1 MRAGKVPSSCHHA
14 ATIPKERLMTS
25 QGFLKNGWK
34 SRETFLILTAIAMPI
49 SFSTW
54 QALFNN
60 FAHDSAGLGGDGVGY
75 IQSFR
80 EVPGFL
86 SFTVIFLLLLVRE
99 QSFTL
104 FSLFLLGLGTIFTG
118 FYPTF
123 WGLMITTL
131 FMSIGF
137 HYFESLHQ
145 SLALQWTDKKDAPEV
160 MGKIVS
166 ARSVAALISFGLIYL
181 MLDQGGWDLKWV
193 YMIGGGVTA
202 AIALYCWVG
211 FPRFEASV
219 EQTKKIVLRKRYW
232 LWYALVFMSGAR
244 RQIFVVFAGFLMVQ
258 KFGFSAAQ
266 MSLMFLANMA
276 LTIYLA
282 PKIGRYIS
290 RFGERRMLIIEY
302 TGLIFVFSGYAFAS
316 EAWMGVALYIL
327 DHVFFAMAI
336 AIKTYFQK
344 IADPADIASSSG
356 VSFTISHIV
365 AIVIPAVFGI
375 IWLTAPA
382 YVFLAGAGMAMISLI
397 LAMMVPRDP
406 QIGNETR
413 VFRVAPDPQPAE

>member
-1 MRAGKVPSSCHHA
+1 
-14 ATIPKERLMTS
+14 MTT
-25 QGFLKNGWK
+25 GGMLKDGWK
-34 SRETFLILTAIAMPI
+34 SREVFLVLTAIAMPI

-60 FAHDSAGLGGDGVGY
+60 FAHDAAGLQGDGVGF

-86 SFTVIFLLLLVRE
+86 SFTVILLLFWFRE
-99 QSFTL
+99 QRFAL
-104 FSLFLLGLGTIFTG
+104 ASLVMLGIGTMITG
-118 FYPTF
+118 FYPSF
-123 WGLMITTL
+123 WGLMMTT
-131 FMSIGF
+131 FVMSVGF

-145 SLALQWTDKKDAPEV
+145 SLTLQWIDKDRAPEV

-166 ARSVAALISFGLIYL
+166 GRSFAALISFGLIWL
-181 MLDQGGWDLKWV
+181 MLDTAGMDLKWV
-193 YMIGGGVTA
+193 YLIGGGVTVA
-202 AIALYCWVG
+202 VALYAWIG
-211 FPRFEASV
+211 FPEFRASV
-219 EQTKKIVLRKRYW
+219 EQSKRIVLRKRYW

-258 KFGFSAAQ
+258 KFGFTAGQ

-276 LTIYLA
+276 MTIYLA
-282 PKIGRYIS
+282 PKIGRLIG
-290 RFGERRMLIIEY
+290 RIGERRMLIIEY
-302 TGLIFVFSGYAFAS
+302 TGLVLVFTGYAFAS
-316 EAWMGVALYIL
+316 EAWMGVALYVT

-365 AIVIPAVFGI
+365 AIVIPAGFGFL
-375 IWLTAPA
+375 WLTSPT
-382 YVFLAGAGMAMISLI
+382 YVFLSGTAMAAVSLV
-397 LAMMVPRDP
+397 LAFMVPRDP
-406 QIGNETR
+406 EPGNESLI
-413 VFRVAPDPQPAE
+413 FRILPKPQPAE

>member
-1 MRAGKVPSSCHHA
+1 
-14 ATIPKERLMTS
+14 MT
-25 QGFLKNGWK
+25 QGGLFKDGWR
-34 SRETFLILTAIAMPI
+34 SREVFLVLTAIAMPI

-60 FAHDSAGLGGDGVGY
+60 FAHDMADLKGDGVGF

-86 SFTVIFLLLLVRE
+86 SFTVIMLLVWFRE
-99 QSFTL
+99 QRFTVA
-104 FSLFLLGLGTIFTG
+104 SLAILGIGTMITG
-118 FYPTF
+118 FYPSF
-123 WGLMITTL
+123 WGLMMTT
-131 FMSIGF
+131 FVMSVGF

-145 SLALQWTDKKDAPEV
+145 SLTLQWIDKKSAPEV

-166 ARSVAALISFGLIYL
+166 ARSFAALISFGIVYL
-181 MLDQGGWDLKWV
+181 MLDAAGFDLKWV
-193 YMIGGGVTA
+193 YLIGGGVTLA
-202 AIALYCWVG
+202 VAIYAWFG
-211 FPRFEASV
+211 FPEFKATV
-219 EQTKKIVLRKRYW
+219 EQSKQIVIRKRYW

-258 KFGFSAAQ
+258 KFGFSAGQ

-276 LTIYLA
+276 MTIYLA
-282 PKIGRYIS
+282 PKIGRLIG
-290 RFGERRMLIIEY
+290 RIGERRMLIIEY
-302 TGLIFVFSGYAFAS
+302 TGLVVVFTGYAFAS
-316 EAWMGVALYIL
+316 EAWMGVVLYIV

-365 AIVIPAVFGI
+365 AIVIPAAFGFL
-375 IWLTAPA
+375 WLTSPA
-382 YVFLAGAGMAMISLI
+382 YVFLSGTAMAAVSLV
-397 LAMMVPRDP
+397 LAFMVPRDP
-406 QIGNETR
+406 EPGNESLI
-413 VFRVAPDPQPAE
+413 FRIMPKPQPAE

>member
-1 MRAGKVPSSCHHA
+1 
-14 ATIPKERLMTS
+14 MT
-25 QGFLKNGWK
+25 QGGLFKNGMK
-34 SRETFLILTAIAMPI
+34 SREVFLVLTAIAMPI

-60 FAHDSAGLGGDGVGY
+60 FAHDIANLQGDGVGF

-86 SFTVIFLLLLVRE
+86 SFTVIMLLVWFRE
-99 QSFTL
+99 QRFTVA
-104 FSLFLLGLGTIFTG
+104 SLAILGIGTMITG
-118 FYPTF
+118 FYPSF
-123 WGLMITTL
+123 WGLMMTT
-131 FMSIGF
+131 FVMSVGF

-145 SLALQWTDKKDAPEV
+145 SLTLQWIDKKSAPEV

-166 ARSVAALISFGLIYL
+166 ARSFAALISFGIVYL
-181 MLDQGGWDLKWV
+181 MLDAAGFDLKWV
-193 YMIGGGVTA
+193 YLIGGGVTL
-202 AIALYCWVG
+202 AIALYAWFG
-211 FPRFEASV
+211 FPEFKATV
-219 EQTKKIVLRKRYW
+219 EQSKQIVIRKRYW

-258 KFGFSAAQ
+258 KFGFSAGE

-276 LTIYLA
+276 MTIYFA
-282 PKIGRYIS
+282 PKIGRLIG
-290 RFGERRMLIIEY
+290 RIGERRMLIIEY
-302 TGLIFVFSGYAFAS
+302 TGLVAVFTGYAFAS
-316 EAWMGVALYIL
+316 EAWMGVTLYII

-365 AIVIPAVFGI
+365 AIVIPAAFGFL
-375 IWLTAPA
+375 WLTSPA
-382 YVFLAGAGMAMISLI
+382 YVFLSGTAMAAVSLV
-397 LAMMVPRDP
+397 LAFMVPRDP
-406 QIGNETR
+406 EPGNESLI
-413 VFRVAPDPQPAE
+413 FRIMPKPQPAE

>member
-1 MRAGKVPSSCHHA
+1 
-14 ATIPKERLMTS
+14 MT
-25 QGFLKNGWK
+25 QGGLFKDGLK
-34 SRETFLILTAIAMPI
+34 SREVFLVLTAIAMPI

-60 FAHDSAGLGGDGVGY
+60 FAHDMANLQGDGVGF

-86 SFTVIFLLLLVRE
+86 SFTVIMLLIWFRE
-99 QSFTL
+99 QRFTVA
-104 FSLFLLGLGTIFTG
+104 SLAILGIGTMITG
-118 FYPTF
+118 FYPSF
-123 WGLMITTL
+123 WGLMMTT
-131 FMSIGF
+131 FVMSVGF

-145 SLALQWTDKKDAPEV
+145 SLTLQWIDKKSAPEV

-166 ARSVAALISFGLIYL
+166 ARSFAALISFGIVYL
-181 MLDQGGWDLKWV
+181 MLDAAGFDLKWV
-193 YMIGGGVTA
+193 YLIGGGVTL
-202 AIALYCWVG
+202 AIALYAWFG
-211 FPRFEASV
+211 FPEFKATV
-219 EQTKKIVLRKRYW
+219 EQSKQIVIRKRYW

-258 KFGFSAAQ
+258 KFGFSAGQ

-276 LTIYLA
+276 MTIYLA
-282 PKIGRYIS
+282 PKIGRLIG
-290 RFGERRMLIIEY
+290 RIGERRMLIIEY
-302 TGLIFVFSGYAFAS
+302 TGLVVVFTGYAFAS
-316 EAWMGVALYIL
+316 EAWMGVILYIV

-365 AIVIPAVFGI
+365 AIVIPAAFGFL
-375 IWLTAPA
+375 WLTSPA
-382 YVFLAGAGMAMISLI
+382 YVFLSGTAMAAVSLV
-397 LAMMVPRDP
+397 LAFMVPRDP
-406 QIGNETR
+406 EPGNESLI
-413 VFRVAPDPQPAE
+413 FRILPKPQPAE

>member
-1 MRAGKVPSSCHHA
+1 
-14 ATIPKERLMTS
+14 MT
-25 QGFLKNGWK
+25 QGGLFKDGLK
-34 SRETFLILTAIAMPI
+34 SREVFLVLTAIAMPI

-60 FAHDSAGLGGDGVGY
+60 FAHDMANLQGDGVGF

-86 SFTVIFLLLLVRE
+86 SFTVIMLLIWFRE
-99 QSFTL
+99 QRFTVA
-104 FSLFLLGLGTIFTG
+104 SLAILGIGTMITG
-118 FYPTF
+118 FYPSF
-123 WGLMITTL
+123 WGLMMTT
-131 FMSIGF
+131 FVMSVGF

-145 SLALQWTDKKDAPEV
+145 SLTLQWIDKKSAPEV

-166 ARSVAALISFGLIYL
+166 ARSFAALISFGIVYL
-181 MLDQGGWDLKWV
+181 MLDAAGFDLKWV
-193 YMIGGGVTA
+193 YLIGGGVTL
-202 AIALYCWVG
+202 AIALYAWFG
-211 FPRFEASV
+211 FPEFKATV
-219 EQTKKIVLRKRYW
+219 EQSKQIVIRKRYW

-258 KFGFSAAQ
+258 KFGFSAGQ

-276 LTIYLA
+276 MTIYLA
-282 PKIGRYIS
+282 PKIGRLIG
-290 RFGERRMLIIEY
+290 RIGERRMLIIEY
-302 TGLIFVFSGYAFAS
+302 TGLVVVFTGYAFAS
-316 EAWMGVALYIL
+316 EAWIGVMLYIV

-365 AIVIPAVFGI
+365 AIVIPAAFGFL
-375 IWLTAPA
+375 WLTSPA
-382 YVFLAGAGMAMISLI
+382 YVFLSGTAMAAVSLV
-397 LAMMVPRDP
+397 LAFMVPRDP
-406 QIGNETR
+406 EPGNESLI
-413 VFRVAPDPQPAE
+413 FRIMPKPQPAE

>member
-1 MRAGKVPSSCHHA
+1 
-14 ATIPKERLMTS
+14 MT
-25 QGFLKNGWK
+25 QGGLFKDGLK
-34 SRETFLILTAIAMPI
+34 SREVFLVLTAIAMPI

-60 FAHDSAGLGGDGVGY
+60 FAHDIANLQGDGVGF

-86 SFTVIFLLLLVRE
+86 SFTVIMLLVWFRE
-99 QSFTL
+99 QRFTVA
-104 FSLFLLGLGTIFTG
+104 SLAILGIGTMITG
-118 FYPTF
+118 FYPSF
-123 WGLMITTL
+123 WGLMMTT
-131 FMSIGF
+131 FVMSVGF

-145 SLALQWTDKKDAPEV
+145 SLTLQWIDKKSAPEV

-166 ARSVAALISFGLIYL
+166 ARSFAALISFGIVYL
-181 MLDQGGWDLKWV
+181 MLDAAGFDLKWV
-193 YMIGGGVTA
+193 YLIGGGVTL
-202 AIALYCWVG
+202 AIALYAWFG
-211 FPRFEASV
+211 FPEFKATV
-219 EQTKKIVLRKRYW
+219 EQSKQIVIRKRYW

-258 KFGFSAAQ
+258 KFGFSAGE

-276 LTIYLA
+276 MTIYLA
-282 PKIGRYIS
+282 PKIGRLIG
-290 RFGERRMLIIEY
+290 RIGERRMLIIEY
-302 TGLIFVFSGYAFAS
+302 TGLVAVFTGYAFAS
-316 EAWMGVALYIL
+316 EAWMGVTLYII

-365 AIVIPAVFGI
+365 AIVIPAAFGFL
-375 IWLTAPA
+375 WLTSPA
-382 YVFLAGAGMAMISLI
+382 YVFLSGTAMAAVSLV
-397 LAMMVPRDP
+397 LAFMVPRDP
-406 QIGNETR
+406 EPGNESLI
-413 VFRVAPDPQPAE
+413 FRIMPKPQPAE

>member
-1 MRAGKVPSSCHHA
+1 MQNTGILR
-14 ATIPKERLMTS
+14 
-25 QGFLKNGWK
+25 NGWR
-34 SRETFLILTAIAMPI
+34 SREVFLVLTAIAMPI

-54 QALFNN
+54 MALFNN
-60 FAHDSAGLGGDGVGY
+60 FAHDMAHLGGDGVGF

-86 SFTVIFLLLLVRE
+86 SFTVILLLLWFRE

-104 FSLFLLGLGTIFTG
+104 AALLLLGIGTMITG

-123 WGLMITTL
+123 WGLMLTT
-131 FMSIGF
+131 FVMSIGF

-145 SLALQWTDKKDAPEV
+145 SLALQWTDKKSAPEV
-160 MGKIVS
+160 MGKIIS
-166 ARSVAALISFGLIYL
+166 ARSVAALISFGLIYV
-181 MLDQGGWDLKWV
+181 MLDVAKVDMTWV
-193 YMIGGGVTA
+193 YLLGGGVTM

-211 FPRFEASV
+211 FPKFEAHV
-219 EQTKKIVLRKRYW
+219 EQSKKIVLRKRYW

-258 KFGFSAAQ
+258 KFGFTPGE
-266 MSLMFLANMA
+266 MSLLFLANMA
-276 LTIYLA
+276 MTIYLA
-282 PKIGRYIS
+282 PKIGKYIS

-302 TGLIFVFSGYAFAS
+302 VGLVFVFTGYAFAS
-316 EAWMGVALYIL
+316 EAWMGVSLYIL

-365 AIVIPAVFGI
+365 AVFIPAVFGI

-382 YVFLAGAGMAMISLI
+382 YVFLAGAAMAGVSLV
-397 LAMMVPRDP
+397 LAMMIPRDP
-406 QIGNETR
+406 EAGNETL
-413 VFRVAPDPQPAE
+413 VFRVAPKPQPAE

>member
-1 MRAGKVPSSCHHA
+1 
-14 ATIPKERLMTS
+14 MT
-25 QGFLKNGWK
+25 QGGFFKDGWR
-34 SRETFLILTAIAMPI
+34 SREVFLVLTAVAMPI

-60 FAHDSAGLGGDGVGY
+60 FAHDVAGLEGDGVGF

-86 SFTVIFLLLLVRE
+86 SFTVIMLLVWFRE
-99 QSFTL
+99 QRFAL
-104 FSLFLLGLGTIFTG
+104 ASLVLLGIGTMITG
-118 FYPTF
+118 FYPSF
-123 WGLMITTL
+123 WGLMMTT
-131 FMSIGF
+131 FVMSVGF

-145 SLALQWTDKKDAPEV
+145 SLTLQWIDKKSAPEV

-166 ARSVAALISFGLIYL
+166 ARSFAALISFGIIWL
-181 MLDQGGWDLKWV
+181 MLDTAGFNLKWV
-193 YMIGGGVTA
+193 YLIGGGVTVV
-202 AIALYCWVG
+202 IGLYAWFG
-211 FPRFEASV
+211 FPEFKATV
-219 EQTKKIVLRKRYW
+219 EQSKQIVIRKRYW

-258 KFGFSAAQ
+258 KFGFSAGE

-276 LTIYLA
+276 MTIYLA
-282 PKIGRYIS
+282 PKIGRLIG
-290 RFGERRMLIIEY
+290 RIGERRMLIIEY
-302 TGLIFVFSGYAFAS
+302 IGLIGVFTGYAFAS
-316 EAWMGVALYIL
+316 EAWMGVALYIT

-365 AIVIPAVFGI
+365 AIVIPAAFGFL
-375 IWLTAPA
+375 WLTSPA
-382 YVFLAGAGMAMISLI
+382 YVFLSGTAMAAVSLV
-397 LAMMVPRDP
+397 LAFMVPRDP
-406 QIGNETR
+406 EPGNESL
-413 VFRVAPDPQPAE
+413 VFRIMPKPQPAE